1 MPPPLEL
8 KLNKVICPKSV
19 ATSKT
24 SVLGGYHMYI
34 YIYYIIFIMLH
45 FCSVFVAAARVSL
58 GNHSRIF
65 YDFCAWLRGS
75 GSGLRPVEVQNS

>member
-1 MPPPLEL
+1 
-8 KLNKVICPKSV
+8 
-19 ATSKT
+19 
-24 SVLGGYHMYI
+24 
-34 YIYYIIFIMLH
+34 MLH